1 MLIKSDYLV
10 IGTGVAGLSFALKAA
25 RHGTVSVLCKRQV
38 DDTNTNL
45 AQGGIAAVLGDDDQ
59 ADFHIQDTLDSGVGL
74 CHPKTVKV
82 VVETGPRMIRELQKM
97 GVPFSASVEHPDRPE
112 LGREG
117 GHSRR
122 RVIHAKDM
130 TGQAVQKTLIEKA
143 KADPNIRIYE
153 NFQALDILTD
163 EAPNGAMRRRKAI
176 EPELFVREQA
186 SAASRLQEGRKT
198 ALGAYALNIEKET
211 VETFAAKAV
220 VLATGGSG
228 KVYLYTT
235 NPDGAS
241 GDGLAMGFRAG
252 ARAANMEFIQ
262 FHPTC
267 LYHPEVR
274 NFLISEAVRGEGGQL
289 VDKNGTPFM
298 KNYHALGDLAFRDI
312 VARAIDAEM
321 KQSGDEC
328 VFLDITHK
336 APDFLRD
343 RFPKIYNTC
352 LSLGLDITREPIPVV
367 PAAHYQCGGLM
378 VDIDGRTNIG
388 GLYAIG
394 EVAATGLHG
403 ANRLAS
409 NSLLEALVMA
419 DRAASA
425 SRREVDERPDPAVGR
440 LENVPAW
447 PSGRLGHAP
456 REAVVIAHS
465 WDEIRRFMWNYVG
478 IVRSDYR
485 LKMAAD
491 RLALVKAEIEDFFK
505 NHEVDADL
513 IEVRNIAQVAEIII
527 RSARTRHESRGLHYN
542 LDWPDRDDR
551 NFKHDTILSD

>member
-1 MLIKSDYLV
+1 MIIKSDYLV

-25 RHGTVSVLCKRQV
+25 RHGTVNVICKRRI

-45 AQGGIAAVLGDDDQ
+45 AQGGIAAVLGADDQ
-59 ADFHIQDTLDSGVGL
+59 TDYHIQDTLESGVGL
-74 CHPKTVKV
+74 CNPEVVTT
-82 VVETGPRMIRELQKM
+82 VVESGPRMVRELAAL
-97 GVPFSASVEHPDRPE
+97 GVPFTNSVEDPDRPE
-112 LGREG
+112 LGQEG

-122 RVIHAKDM
+122 RIIHTKDM
-130 TGQAVQKTLIEKA
+130 TGQAVQRTLIEKT
-143 KADPNIRIYE
+143 KTHPNITVYE
-153 NFQALDILTD
+153 NFQALDIITD
-163 EAPNGAMRRRKAI
+163 EADG
-176 EPELFVREQA
+176 
-186 SAASRLQEGRKT
+186 GRP
-198 ALGAYALNIEKET
+198 AVLGAYVLDIDREKMEI
-211 VETFAAKAV
+211 FGAKMV

-235 NPDGAS
+235 NPEVAS

-252 ARAANMEFIQ
+252 VAAANMEFIQ

-274 NFLISEAVRGEGGQL
+274 NFLISEAVRGEGARL
-289 VDKNGTPFM
+289 VDRHGRPFM
-298 KNYHALGDLAFRDI
+298 PDYHPLGDLAFRDV

-321 KQSGDEC
+321 KKSGDEC
-328 VFLDITHK
+328 VFLDITHRDPEYVK
-336 APDFLRD
+336 D
-343 RFPKIYNTC
+343 RFPKIYQTC
-352 LSLGLDITREPIPVV
+352 LSLGIDITRQPIPVV
-367 PAAHYQCGGLM
+367 PAAHYQCGGLL
-378 VDIDGRTNIG
+378 VDTDGRTSIR

-425 SRREVDERPDPAVGR
+425 GREEVAARPDDGR
-440 LENVPAW
+440 LAAAPIW

-485 LKMAAD
+485 LRMAAD
-491 RLALVKAEIEDFFK
+491 RLALVKKEIEEFFQ

-513 IEVRNIAQVAEIII
+513 IEVRNIAQVADIII
-527 RSARTRHESRGLHYN
+527 RSAQMRRESRGLNHN
-542 LDWPDRDDR
+542 LDWPERDDQHFR
-551 NFKHDTILSD
+551 QDTVLSGAP